1 VEDRWRFG
9 GGSGDTSFFQIVNY
23 QDNTKK
29 LHPSGGGWR
38 YKTKKIV
45 EEGTGNFFG
54 HKMCGSSVEA
64 NGFAS
69 TRFKYLLIREIQS
82 YF

>member
-1 VEDRWRFG
+1 VEDG
-9 GGSGDTSFFQIVNY
+9 GI
-23 QDNTKK
+23 K
-29 LHPSGGGWR
+29 R
-38 YKTKKIV
+38 KKIV